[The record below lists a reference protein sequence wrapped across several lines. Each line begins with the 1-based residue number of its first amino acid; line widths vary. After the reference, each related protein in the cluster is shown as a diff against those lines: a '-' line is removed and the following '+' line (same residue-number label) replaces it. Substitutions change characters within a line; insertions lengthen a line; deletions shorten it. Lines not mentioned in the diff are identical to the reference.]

1 VHDAVSPMEMYYY
14 RDLGFCEPGTLARF
28 VAEERSSRTGSMPFN
43 PSGGINSRGHPV
55 GATGIAQ
62 ICEIVLQITGEAGAR
77 QIKNPAK
84 RGLALN
90 AGGWIGDDPAFNAV
104 HILEAA

>member
-1 VHDAVSPMEMYYY
+1 
-14 RDLGFCEPGTLARF
+14 
-28 VAEERSSRTGSMPFN
+28 MPVN

-62 ICEIVLQITGEAGAR
+62 VIEIALQITGEAGAR
-77 QIKNPAK
+77 QIKNGTK
-84 RGLALN
+84 RGMTLN

-104 HILEAA
+104 HILEAV